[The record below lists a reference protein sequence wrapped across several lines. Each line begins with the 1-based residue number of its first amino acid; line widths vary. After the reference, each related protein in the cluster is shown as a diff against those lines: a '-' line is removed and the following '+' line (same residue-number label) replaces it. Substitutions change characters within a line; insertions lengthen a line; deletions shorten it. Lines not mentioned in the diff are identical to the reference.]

1 MTQAALTHPPAA
13 PATAEPDPAPAPRG
27 LLRWA
32 ADRSGWL
39 GPIGIA
45 IFAGLLR
52 FWHLGYPNAFVFDET
67 YYPKDAWSLLQQGY
81 EGTWPDHA
89 NTDILAVPQSIPL
102 SSAPE
107 FIAHPPLGK
116 WVMTI
121 GEQLFGLHPFGWR
134 FMTALLGTVTVLMLA
149 RIGRRLFGST
159 LVGCAAALLMS
170 VDGLQLVMSR
180 VGLLD
185 GIQMFFVLASFGAL
199 LIDRDHARARLALA
213 AEAGDDGDTVRL
225 GLRPWRIAA
234 GVLIGAACAVKWNG
248 APILA
253 AFGVLTVLWDQS
265 GRRGAGAR
273 HPWRSMLRRDA
284 VPAFLAMVGSALVVY
299 VGAWSGWLASGA
311 NGEGGYDRHW
321 ADGRAGLS
329 PDHAFGI
336 PLPQV
341 SMSWVPAPLRSLW
354 HYHSQMYDF
363 NTGLSTPHTY
373 QSNPFAWLVDGR
385 PVSMYWEQIPTGT
398 RGCTSSGGCAAQIL
412 GLGTPF
418 LWWAACFALVYLLW
432 RWFFRRDWRSGAVLC
447 AVAGIYLPWFQYQER
462 TIFSFYMVVLVPFL
476 CLAVAQMLG
485 AILGPAGCS
494 PERRRYGAIGAG
506 LIVLAIVGCFAFFY
520 PLYTAEVIPMSSWQD
535 RMWFTSWI

>member
-1 MTQAALTHPPAA
+1 MTQAALTHPPVA
-13 PATAEPDPAPAPRG
+13 PAPVDPAPASRG
-27 LLRWA
+27 GPVRWA

-39 GPIGIA
+39 GPIGVA
-45 IFAGLLR
+45 LFAGLLR
-52 FWHLGYPNAFVFDET
+52 FWNLGYPNAFVFDET
-67 YYPKDAWSLLQQGY
+67 YYPKDAWSLLRQGY

-89 NTDILAVPQSIPL
+89 NADILAVPQSVPL
-102 SSAPE
+102 TSAPE

-116 WVMTI
+116 WVMAI

-159 LVGCAAALLMS
+159 LIGCTAALLMS

-185 GIQMFFVLASFGAL
+185 GIQMFFVLGSFGAL
-199 LIDRDHARARLALA
+199 LIDRDHARARLAA
-213 AEAGDDGDTVRL
+213 VAGTGGDADRVGL
-225 GLRPWRIAA
+225 GWRPWRITA

-253 AFGVLTVLWDQS
+253 AFGVLTVLWDQA

-273 HPWRSMLRRDA
+273 RPWRSMLRLDA
-284 VPAFLAMVGSALVVY
+284 GPALLAMVGSALVVY
-299 VGAWSGWLASGA
+299 VGAWGGWLLDGG
-311 NGEGGYDRHW
+311 NGGGYDRHW

-329 PDHAFGI
+329 PDSFLGV

-385 PVSMYWEQIPTGT
+385 PVSMYWEQVPVGS

-418 LWWAACFALVYLLW
+418 LWWAACFALIYLLW

-447 AVAGIYLPWFQYQER
+447 AVAGIYLPWFRYQER

-485 AILGPAGCS
+485 AMLGPPGCS
-494 PERRRYGAIGAG
+494 RERRRIGAIGAG
-506 LIVLAIVGCFAFFY
+506 AVVLAIVGCFAFFY